1 MSLDTDM
8 IIDRRRLKRRL
19 TFWRIVG
26 VLAVVAAIVAAVG
39 RFDLSNEKA
48 HIARLNIDGIIV
60 DDRVREETLIEI
72 ADNDTVKALIVSI
85 NSPGGTFT
93 GGDNLYQSLREI
105 AEKKPVVA
113 VMGGT
118 AASAGYMI
126 AIAADHVIA
135 NAGTI
140 TGSIGVIMQTA
151 DVTGLMEKIGIK
163 PIVVKSGPLKAQ
175 PNPMEPFGAEARSV
189 TEGII
194 RDFYDLFVEIV
205 IERRNLSPD
214 VAYTLADGR
223 IYSGRQA
230 VANGLVD
237 AVGRERDAIKW
248 LSTEHDISDQ
258 LPVRD
263 VEIDYKDEPWR
274 ELVGKSL
281 GKVLFSERLRLDGV
295 LSLWHP
301 EGYLD

>member
-1 MSLDTDM
+1 MSLDSDM

-19 TFWRIVG
+19 TFWRILG
-26 VLAVVAAIVAAVG
+26 VLALVAAVVAAVG
-39 RFDLSNEKA
+39 RFDLSSDKA
-48 HIARLNIDGIIV
+48 HIARLAIDGIIV
-60 DDRVREETLIEI
+60 DDQLREETLLKI
-72 ADNDTVKALIVSI
+72 ADNPSIKALIVSI

-93 GGDNLYQSLREI
+93 GGDNLYQTLREV
-105 AEKKPVVA
+105 ADKKPVVA

-151 DVTGLMEKIGIK
+151 DVTGLLEKIGVK
-163 PIVVKSGPLKAQ
+163 PVIVKSGDLKAQ
-175 PNPMEPFGAEARSV
+175 PNPMEPFGEQARSV
-189 TEGII
+189 TQAII

-214 VAYTLADGR
+214 VAYALADGR

-230 VANGLVD
+230 AANGLVD
-237 AVGRERDAIKW
+237 AVGRERDALKW
-248 LSTEHDISDQ
+248 LSENRDISDQ
-258 LPVRD
+258 LPIHD
-263 VEIDYKDEPWR
+263 VKIDYEDEPWR

-301 EGYLD
+301 EGHLD